1 MLEKNRM
8 TSKIIF
14 IALVVFFITTVSH
27 AQGIFGNSSS
37 SSNSSSNQ
45 TSIETNTTNN
55 TTNNTMVDSSQDI
68 SNTNTTD
75 NSSIINIESSTDT
88 YNVDN
93 SQVTDHAMG
102 NPNIPPPMGDP
113 NQDMYNVDNSQI
125 TGQASPR
132 WVRDIDW
139 AACVQKRF
147 NDGESFM
154 ASRGACK

>member
-8 TSKIIF
+8 ISKIFF
-14 IALVVFFITTVSH
+14 IALVVFFITTVSQ
-27 AQGIFGNSSS
+27 AQGFMGTS
-37 SSNSSSNQ
+37 SSSNQ
-45 TSIETNTTNN
+45 TN
-55 TTNNTMVDSSQDI
+55 VDSSQNI

-75 NSSIINIESSTDT
+75 NSSVTNIE
-88 YNVDN
+88 
-93 SQVTDHAMG
+93 MG
-102 NPNIPPPMGDP
+102 DPNIPPPMGDP

-154 ASRGACK
+154 ASRGACN

>member
-8 TSKIIF
+8 ISKIFF

-37 SSNSSSNQ
+37 SSQTNVDSSQNISN
-45 TSIETNTTNN
+45 TNTTNN
-55 TTNNTMVDSSQDI
+55 TTNNTMIDSSQNI

-75 NSSIINIESSTDT
+75 NSSVMNIE
-88 YNVDN
+88 
-93 SQVTDHAMG
+93 MG
-102 NPNIPPPMGDP
+102 DPNIPLPMGDP
-113 NQDMYNVDNSQI
+113 NQDMHNVDNSQI

-139 AACVQKRF
+139 ATCVQQRF

-154 ASRGACK
+154 ASRGACN

>member
-1 MLEKNRM
+1 MLEKNCM
-8 TSKIIF
+8 PSKMIF

-55 TTNNTMVDSSQDI
+55 TMIDSSQNV

-75 NSSIINIESSTDT
+75 NSSVMNIE
-88 YNVDN
+88 
-93 SQVTDHAMG
+93 MG
-102 NPNIPPPMGDP
+102 DPNIPPPMGDP
-113 NQDMYNVDNSQI
+113 NQDMYNVGNSQV
-125 TGQASPR
+125 TDQASPR

-139 AACVQKRF
+139 ATCVQKRF

-154 ASRGACK
+154 ASRGACN

>member
-1 MLEKNRM
+1 MLQNF
-8 TSKIIF
+8 KITLYAII
-14 IALVVFFITTVSH
+14 IALFGLFFTPLLH
-27 AQGIFGNSSS
+27 AQGIFGNNSSS
-37 SSNSSSNQ
+37 SQTNIDNSSSNRNQ

-55 TTNNTMVDSSQDI
+55 TMIDSSQDI
-68 SNTNTTD
+68 SNTNMTD
-75 NSSIINIESSTDT
+75 NSSIMNLGQFDP
-88 YNVDN
+88 
-93 SQVTDHAMG
+93 AMG
-102 NPNIPPPMGDP
+102 DPNIPPPMGDP

-139 AACVQKRF
+139 AACVQQRF

>member
-8 TSKIIF
+8 ISKIIF

-37 SSNSSSNQ
+37 SSSQTNVEPSQNKGSSSN
-45 TSIETNTTNN
+45 TNTTTNN
-55 TTNNTMVDSSQDI
+55 TTNNTMIDSSMNTT
-68 SNTNTTD
+68 NTNTTD
-75 NSSIINIESSTDT
+75 NSSVMNIE
-88 YNVDN
+88 
-93 SQVTDHAMG
+93 MG
-102 NPNIPPPMGDP
+102 DPNIPPPMGEP
-113 NQDMYNVDNSQI
+113 NQDMHNVDNSQI

-139 AACVQKRF
+139 ATCVQKRF

-154 ASRGACK
+154 ASRGACN

>member
-37 SSNSSSNQ
+37 SSQTNNVDSSQNISN
-45 TSIETNTTNN
+45 TNTTNN
-55 TTNNTMVDSSQDI
+55 TTNNTMIDSSMNTT
-68 SNTNTTD
+68 NTNTTD
-75 NSSIINIESSTDT
+75 NSSVMNIE
-88 YNVDN
+88 
-93 SQVTDHAMG
+93 MG
-102 NPNIPPPMGDP
+102 DPNIPPLMGDP
-113 NQDMYNVDNSQI
+113 NQDMHNVDNSQI
-125 TGQASPR
+125 TGQTSPR

-139 AACVQKRF
+139 ATCVQKRF

-154 ASRGACK
+154 ASRGACN

>member
-37 SSNSSSNQ
+37 SSSQTNVDTSQNKGLFSN
-45 TSIETNTTNN
+45 TNTTNN
-55 TTNNTMVDSSQDI
+55 TTNNTMIDSSQDI

-75 NSSIINIESSTDT
+75 NSSIINLGQFDP
-88 YNVDN
+88 
-93 SQVTDHAMG
+93 AMG
-102 NPNIPPPMGDP
+102 DPNIPPPMGDP
-113 NQDMYNVDNSQI
+113 NQDMHNVDNNQI

-139 AACVQKRF
+139 ATCVQKRF

-154 ASRGACK
+154 ASRGACN

>member
-8 TSKIIF
+8 ISKIFF

-37 SSNSSSNQ
+37 SSQTNNVDSSQNKGLFSN
-45 TSIETNTTNN
+45 TNTTN
-55 TTNNTMVDSSQDI
+55 
-68 SNTNTTD
+68 NTNTTD
-75 NSSIINIESSTDT
+75 NSSVMNIE
-88 YNVDN
+88 
-93 SQVTDHAMG
+93 MG
-102 NPNIPPPMGDP
+102 DPNIPPPMGEP
-113 NQDMYNVDNSQI
+113 NQDMHNVDNSQI

-139 AACVQKRF
+139 AACVQQRF

>member
-1 MLEKNRM
+1 M

-14 IALVVFFITTVSH
+14 IALVLFFITTVSH

-55 TTNNTMVDSSQDI
+55 TTNNTMIDSSQDI

-75 NSSIINIESSTDT
+75 NSSIMNLGQFDP
-88 YNVDN
+88 
-93 SQVTDHAMG
+93 AMG
-102 NPNIPPPMGDP
+102 DPNIPPPMGDP
-113 NQDMYNVDNSQI
+113 NQDMYSVDNSQV
-125 TGQASPR
+125 TDQAGPR

-139 AACVQKRF
+139 AACVQQRF

-154 ASRGACK
+154 ASRRACSGN

>member
-37 SSNSSSNQ
+37 SSSSSQ
-45 TSIETNTTNN
+45 TN
-55 TTNNTMVDSSQDI
+55 VDSSQNT

-75 NSSIINIESSTDT
+75 NSSVTNIE
-88 YNVDN
+88 
-93 SQVTDHAMG
+93 MG
-102 NPNIPPPMGDP
+102 DPNIPPPFDP
-113 NQDMYNVDNSQI
+113 NQDMHNIDNNQI
-125 TGQASPR
+125 TGQAIPR

-139 AACVQKRF
+139 ASCVQKRF

-154 ASRGACK
+154 ASRGACN

>member
-8 TSKIIF
+8 ISKIFF

-37 SSNSSSNQ
+37 SSSSSQIDNSQ
-45 TSIETNTTNN
+45 NISNTNTTNN
-55 TTNNTMVDSSQDI
+55 AMIDSSMNT

-75 NSSIINIESSTDT
+75 NSSVMNIE
-88 YNVDN
+88 
-93 SQVTDHAMG
+93 MG
-102 NPNIPPPMGDP
+102 DPNILPIMGDP
-113 NQDMYNVDNSQI
+113 NQDMHNVDNSQI

-139 AACVQKRF
+139 ATCVQKRF

-154 ASRGACK
+154 ASRGACN

>member
-37 SSNSSSNQ
+37 SNQ

-55 TTNNTMVDSSQDI
+55 TMIDSSQDI

-75 NSSIINIESSTDT
+75 NSSTINLGQFDP
-88 YNVDN
+88 
-93 SQVTDHAMG
+93 AMG
-102 NPNIPPPMGDP
+102 DPNIPPPMGDP
-113 NQDMYNVDNSQI
+113 NQDMHNVDNSQI

-139 AACVQKRF
+139 AACVQQRF

-154 ASRGACK
+154 ASRGACN

>member
-8 TSKIIF
+8 ISKIFF

-45 TSIETNTTNN
+45 TSNVDRSPSMETTGVSNTNTTN
-55 TTNNTMVDSSQDI
+55 
-68 SNTNTTD
+68 NTNTTD
-75 NSSIINIESSTDT
+75 NSSVMNGD
-88 YNVDN
+88 
-93 SQVTDHAMG
+93 
-102 NPNIPPPMGDP
+102 PNIPPPMGEP
-113 NQDMYNVDNSQI
+113 NQDMHNVDNSQI

-139 AACVQKRF
+139 ATCVQKRF

-154 ASRGACK
+154 ASRGACN

>member
-27 AQGIFGNSSS
+27 AQFLKSGNS
-37 SSNSSSNQ
+37 SSSNQ
-45 TSIETNTTNN
+45 TSNVDRSPSMETTGVSNTNTTN
-55 TTNNTMVDSSQDI
+55 
-68 SNTNTTD
+68 NTNTTD
-75 NSSIINIESSTDT
+75 NSSVMNGD
-88 YNVDN
+88 
-93 SQVTDHAMG
+93 
-102 NPNIPPPMGDP
+102 PNIPPPMGDP
-113 NQDMYNVDNSQI
+113 NQDMYNVDNSQV
-125 TGQASPR
+125 TDQASPR

-139 AACVQKRF
+139 AACVQQRF

>member
-27 AQGIFGNSSS
+27 AQFLSGNS
-37 SSNSSSNQ
+37 SSSNQ

-55 TTNNTMVDSSQDI
+55 TTNNTMIDSSQDI

-75 NSSIINIESSTDT
+75 NSSIMNIESSTDT

-93 SQVTDHAMG
+93 NQVTD
-102 NPNIPPPMGDP
+102 
-113 NQDMYNVDNSQI
+113 
-125 TGQASPR
+125 QAGPR
-132 WVRDIDW
+132 WVQDIDW
-139 AACVQKRF
+139 AACVQQRF

-154 ASRGACK
+154 ASRGACN

>member
-1 MLEKNRM
+1 MLEKSRM

-27 AQGIFGNSSS
+27 SQGIFGNSSS

-75 NSSIINIESSTDT
+75 NSSIINLGQFDP
-88 YNVDN
+88 
-93 SQVTDHAMG
+93 AMG
-102 NPNIPPPMGDP
+102 DPNIPPPMGDP
-113 NQDMYNVDNSQI
+113 NQDMYNVDNRQV
-125 TGQASPR
+125 TDQASPR

-139 AACVQKRF
+139 ATCVQQRF

-154 ASRGACK
+154 ASRGACN

>member
-1 MLEKNRM
+1 MFYKYHI
-8 TSKIIF
+8 TSYAIIV
-14 IALVVFFITTVSH
+14 ALFGLFFTPLLH
-27 AQGIFGNSSS
+27 AQGIFGGPSSS
-37 SSNSSSNQ
+37 SQTNIDNSSSNQ

-55 TTNNTMVDSSQDI
+55 TTNNTMIDSSQDI

-75 NSSIINIESSTDT
+75 NSSIMNLGQFDP
-88 YNVDN
+88 
-93 SQVTDHAMG
+93 AMG
-102 NPNIPPPMGDP
+102 DPNIPPPMGDP

-139 AACVQKRF
+139 AACVQQRF

>member
-1 MLEKNRM
+1 MLQKYPIQ
-8 TSKIIF
+8 SYAIIV
-14 IALVVFFITTVSH
+14 ALVGGFFTSVSH
-27 AQGIFGNSSS
+27 AQGIFGNNSSS
-37 SSNSSSNQ
+37 STNQSSNQ
-45 TSIETNTTNN
+45 SN
-55 TTNNTMVDSSQDI
+55 TTNNTMIDSSQNI

-75 NSSIINIESSTDT
+75 NSSIMNIESSTDT

-102 NPNIPPPMGDP
+102 DPNIPPPMGDP
-113 NQDMYNVDNSQI
+113 NQDMHNVDNSQI

-139 AACVQKRF
+139 AACVQQRF

-154 ASRGACK
+154 ASRGACN

>member
-27 AQGIFGNSSS
+27 AQGIFGNNSSS
-37 SSNSSSNQ
+37 SQTNIDNSSSNRNQ

-55 TTNNTMVDSSQDI
+55 TMIDSSQDI

-75 NSSIINIESSTDT
+75 NSSIINLGQFDP
-88 YNVDN
+88 
-93 SQVTDHAMG
+93 AMG
-102 NPNIPPPMGDP
+102 DPNIPPPMGDP
-113 NQDMYNVDNSQI
+113 NQDMYNVDNSQV
-125 TGQASPR
+125 TDQASPR

-139 AACVQKRF
+139 AACVQQRF

>member
-55 TTNNTMVDSSQDI
+55 TMIDSSQDI

-75 NSSIINIESSTDT
+75 NSSIMNLGQFDP
-88 YNVDN
+88 
-93 SQVTDHAMG
+93 AMG
-102 NPNIPPPMGDP
+102 DPNIPPPMGDP
-113 NQDMYNVDNSQI
+113 NQDMYSVDNSQV
-125 TGQASPR
+125 TDQASPR

-139 AACVQKRF
+139 AACVQQRF

>member
-8 TSKIIF
+8 ISKIFF
-14 IALVVFFITTVSH
+14 IALVVFFITTVSQ
-27 AQGIFGNSSS
+27 AQGFMGTS
-37 SSNSSSNQ
+37 SSSNQ

-55 TTNNTMVDSSQDI
+55 TTNNTMIDSSQDI

-75 NSSIINIESSTDT
+75 NSSVTNIESSTDT

-93 SQVTDHAMG
+93 SQVTDRAG
-102 NPNIPPPMGDP
+102 
-113 NQDMYNVDNSQI
+113 
-125 TGQASPR
+125 PR
-132 WVRDIDW
+132 WVQDIDW
-139 AACVQKRF
+139 AACVQQRF

>member
-37 SSNSSSNQ
+37 SSSQTNVDTSQNKGLFSN
-45 TSIETNTTNN
+45 TNTTNN
-55 TTNNTMVDSSQDI
+55 TTNNTMIDSSMNTT
-68 SNTNTTD
+68 NTNTTD
-75 NSSIINIESSTDT
+75 NSSVMNIE
-88 YNVDN
+88 
-93 SQVTDHAMG
+93 MG
-102 NPNIPPPMGDP
+102 DPNIPPPMGDP
-113 NQDMYNVDNSQI
+113 NQDMHNVDNSQI

-139 AACVQKRF
+139 ATCVQKRF

-154 ASRGACK
+154 ASRGACN

>member
-37 SSNSSSNQ
+37 SNQ

-55 TTNNTMVDSSQDI
+55 TMIDSSQDI

-75 NSSIINIESSTDT
+75 NSSTINLGQFDP
-88 YNVDN
+88 
-93 SQVTDHAMG
+93 AMG
-102 NPNIPPPMGDP
+102 DPNIPPPMGDP
-113 NQDMYNVDNSQI
+113 NQDMHNVDNSQI

-139 AACVQKRF
+139 ASCVQKRF

-154 ASRGACK
+154 ASRGACN

>member
-14 IALVVFFITTVSH
+14 VALVVFFITTVSQ
-27 AQGIFGNSSS
+27 AQGFLGNSSS
-37 SSNSSSNQ
+37 SSSSSQ
-45 TSIETNTTNN
+45 TN
-55 TTNNTMVDSSQDI
+55 VDSSQNI

-75 NSSIINIESSTDT
+75 NSSVMNIE
-88 YNVDN
+88 
-93 SQVTDHAMG
+93 MG
-102 NPNIPPPMGDP
+102 DPNIPPPMGDP
-113 NQDMYNVDNSQI
+113 NQDMHNVDNSQI

-139 AACVQKRF
+139 ATCVQKRF

-154 ASRGACK
+154 ASRGACN

>member
-1 MLEKNRM
+1 M

-27 AQGIFGNSSS
+27 AQFLSGNS
-37 SSNSSSNQ
+37 SSSNQ

-55 TTNNTMVDSSQDI
+55 TTNNTMIDSSQDI

-75 NSSIINIESSTDT
+75 NSSIMNIESSTDT

-93 SQVTDHAMG
+93 NQVTD
-102 NPNIPPPMGDP
+102 
-113 NQDMYNVDNSQI
+113 
-125 TGQASPR
+125 QAGPR
-132 WVRDIDW
+132 WVQDIDW
-139 AACVQKRF
+139 AACVQQRF

-154 ASRGACK
+154 ASRRACK

>member
-1 MLEKNRM
+1 MLEKYRM
-8 TSKIIF
+8 ISKIFF
-14 IALVVFFITTVSH
+14 IALVVFFITTVSQ
-27 AQGIFGNSSS
+27 AQGFLGNSSS
-37 SSNSSSNQ
+37 SSQ
-45 TSIETNTTNN
+45 TN
-55 TTNNTMVDSSQDI
+55 VDSSQNI

-75 NSSIINIESSTDT
+75 NSSVTNIESSTDT

-102 NPNIPPPMGDP
+102 DPNIPPPMGDP
-113 NQDMYNVDNSQI
+113 NQDMHNVDNSQI

-139 AACVQKRF
+139 AACVQQRF

>member
-37 SSNSSSNQ
+37 SSQTNVDSSQNISN
-45 TSIETNTTNN
+45 TNTTNN
-55 TTNNTMVDSSQDI
+55 TMNNTMIDSSQNI

-75 NSSIINIESSTDT
+75 NSSIMNIESSTDT

-93 SQVTDHAMG
+93 AMG
-102 NPNIPPPMGDP
+102 DPNIPPPMGDP
-113 NQDMYNVDNSQI
+113 NQDMYNVDNSQV
-125 TGQASPR
+125 TDQASPR

-139 AACVQKRF
+139 AACVQQRF

>member
-8 TSKIIF
+8 ISKIFF

-37 SSNSSSNQ
+37 SSSQTNVDTSQNKGLFSN
-45 TSIETNTTNN
+45 TNTTNN
-55 TTNNTMVDSSQDI
+55 TTNNTMIDSSMNTT
-68 SNTNTTD
+68 NTNTTD
-75 NSSIINIESSTDT
+75 NSSVMNIE
-88 YNVDN
+88 
-93 SQVTDHAMG
+93 MG
-102 NPNIPPPMGDP
+102 DPNIPPPMGDP
-113 NQDMYNVDNSQI
+113 NQDMHNVDNSQI

-139 AACVQKRF
+139 ATCVQKRF

-154 ASRGACK
+154 ASRGACN

>member
-27 AQGIFGNSSS
+27 AQFLSGNS
-37 SSNSSSNQ
+37 SSSNQ
-45 TSIETNTTNN
+45 TSNVDSSQNISNTNTTTNTTNN
-55 TTNNTMVDSSQDI
+55 TMIDSSQNI

-75 NSSIINIESSTDT
+75 NSSIMNIE
-88 YNVDN
+88 
-93 SQVTDHAMG
+93 MG
-102 NPNIPPPMGDP
+102 DPNIPPPMGDP
-113 NQDMYNVDNSQI
+113 NQDMHNVDNSQI

-139 AACVQKRF
+139 ATCVQKRF

-154 ASRGACK
+154 ASRGACN

>member
-93 SQVTDHAMG
+93 SQ
-102 NPNIPPPMGDP
+102 
-113 NQDMYNVDNSQI
+113 I

-139 AACVQKRF
+139 AACVQQRF